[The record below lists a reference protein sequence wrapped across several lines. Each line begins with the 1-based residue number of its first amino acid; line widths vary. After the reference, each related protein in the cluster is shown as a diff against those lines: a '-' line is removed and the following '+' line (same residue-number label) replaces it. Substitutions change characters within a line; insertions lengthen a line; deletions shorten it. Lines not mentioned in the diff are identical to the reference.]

1 MILDYIGKIFLVLG
15 ILFFIAALY
24 HLYKNDVLE
33 TISGVKEFEQAQE
46 VYNQKLNESRKVFD
60 DLNKKNINRGGDT
73 GEVKILSELSI
84 IPAKSDASR
93 ELEDLEALYK
103 QAEKRI
109 QKEDKMLGE
118 EKTSFL
124 DEEEQTTYLDD
135 EKTSFLEDEFVDEDK
150 TSFLEED
157 DEKTS
162 FLEVEDEKTD
172 FLDSDEEKTMF
183 LDEEKTTFLE
193 EEEEKTSFLEVDDE
207 KTEFLSDEEEKTTF
221 LD

>member
-1 MILDYIGKIFLVLG
+1 MLG
-15 ILFFIAALY
+15 VLFFIAALY

-46 VYNQKLNESRKVFD
+46 IYNQKLDESRKVFD
-60 DLNKKNINRGGDT
+60 DLDKKNINRGGDT

-103 QAEKRI
+103 QAKKRI
-109 QKEDKMLGE
+109 QEEDKKLSE
-118 EKTSFL
+118 EKTAYL
-124 DEEEQTTYLDD
+124 NTEE
-135 EKTSFLEDEFVDEDK
+135 EKTSFLED
-150 TSFLEED
+150 EED

-162 FLEVEDEKTD
+162 FLEVEDEKTE
-172 FLDSDEEKTMF
+172 FLSD
-183 LDEEKTTFLE
+183 DNEKTT
-193 EEEEKTSFLEVDDE
+193 FLEVDDE
-207 KTEFLSDEEEKTTF
+207 KTDFLSDDEEKTTF

>member
-1 MILDYIGKIFLVLG
+1 MILDYVSKIFLVLG

-46 VYNQKLNESRKVFD
+46 IYNQKLDESRKVFD

-84 IPAKSDASR
+84 IPARSDASR
-93 ELEDLEALYK
+93 ELEDLDALYK
-103 QAEKRI
+103 QAEKRM
-109 QKEDKMLGE
+109 QE
-118 EKTSFL
+118 EEYSEKIAYL

-162 FLEVEDEKTD
+162 FLEVEDEKTE
-172 FLDSDEEKTMF
+172 FLSN
-183 LDEEKTTFLE
+183 
-193 EEEEKTSFLEVDDE
+193 DDE

-221 LD
+221 LN

>member
-1 MILDYIGKIFLVLG
+1 MVLG

-46 VYNQKLNESRKVFD
+46 VYNQKLDESRKVFD
-60 DLNKKNINRGGDT
+60 DLNKKNIDRGGDT

-103 QAEKRI
+103 QAEKRM
-109 QKEDKMLGE
+109 QEEDKPFDE

-124 DEEEQTTYLDD
+124 EEED
-135 EKTSFLEDEFVDEDK
+135 ERTDFLP
-150 TSFLEED
+150 
-157 DEKTS
+157 
-162 FLEVEDEKTD
+162 VEDEKTG

-183 LDEEKTTFLE
+183 LEEEEKTTFLE
-193 EEEEKTSFLEVDDE
+193 DSDEKTSFLGVEDE
-207 KTEFLSDEEEKTTF
+207 KTEFLSEEDEKTTF
-221 LD
+221 LE

>member
-1 MILDYIGKIFLVLG
+1 MLLDYVSKIFLVLG

-46 VYNQKLNESRKVFD
+46 IYNQKLDESRKVFD
-60 DLNKKNINRGGDT
+60 DLDKKNINRGGDT

-84 IPAKSDASR
+84 IPAKSDASK

-103 QAEKRI
+103 KAEARMNSE
-109 QKEDKMLGE
+109 QNSESVYE
-118 EKTSFL
+118 E
-124 DEEEQTTYLDD
+124 
-135 EKTSFLEDEFVDEDK
+135 K

-157 DEKTS
+157 EKTD
-162 FLEVEDEKTD
+162 FLPVEDEKTD
-172 FLDSDEEKTMF
+172 FLDADEEKTMF
-183 LDEEKTTFLE
+183 LED
-193 EEEEKTSFLEVDDE
+193 SDE
-207 KTEFLSDEEEKTTF
+207 KTAFLDAEDEKTDFLSDDEDEKTTF

>member
-15 ILFFIAALY
+15 VLFFIAALY

-46 VYNQKLNESRKVFD
+46 IYNQKLGESRKVFD
-60 DLNKKNINRGGDT
+60 VLNKKNINRGGDT

-103 QAEKRI
+103 QAEKRM
-109 QKEDKMLGE
+109 QEEDRQIDE
-118 EKTSFL
+118 EKTTFL

-135 EKTSFLEDEFVDEDK
+135 EKTSFLEDNEDK

-157 DEKTS
+157 N
-162 FLEVEDEKTD
+162 
-172 FLDSDEEKTMF
+172 
-183 LDEEKTTFLE
+183 
-193 EEEEKTSFLEVDDE
+193 EKTSFLEVDDE
-207 KTEFLSDEEEKTTF
+207 NTEFLSDDDEKTTFLDVEDEKTDFLSDEEEKTTF
-221 LD
+221 LE

>member
-1 MILDYIGKIFLVLG
+1 MILDYVSKIFLVLG

-46 VYNQKLNESRKVFD
+46 VYNQKLDESRKVFD
-60 DLNKKNINRGGDT
+60 DLDKKNINRGGDT

-103 QAEKRI
+103 QAEKRMRE
-109 QKEDKMLGE
+109 EDKQLDE

-124 DEEEQTTYLDD
+124 EEED
-135 EKTSFLEDEFVDEDK
+135 DK
-150 TSFLEED
+150 TSFLP
-157 DEKTS
+157 
-162 FLEVEDEKTD
+162 VEDEKTD
-172 FLDSDEEKTMF
+172 FLDADEGKTMF
-183 LDEEKTTFLE
+183 LEDSEEKTTFLE
-193 EEEEKTSFLEVDDE
+193 EEEEKTSFLEVNDE
-207 KTEFLSDEEEKTTF
+207 KTEFLSDDEEKTTF
-221 LD
+221 LE

>member
-1 MILDYIGKIFLVLG
+1 MILDYVSKIFLVLG
-15 ILFFIAALY
+15 VLFFLAALY

-46 VYNQKLNESRKVFD
+46 IYNQKLDESRKVFD

-109 QKEDKMLGE
+109 QEEDKELGE
-118 EKTSFL
+118 EKTA
-124 DEEEQTTYLDD
+124 YLDTKE
-135 EKTSFLEDEFVDEDK
+135 EKISFLEDDEDK

-157 DEKTS
+157 NEKTS
-162 FLEVEDEKTD
+162 FLEVEDEKTE
-172 FLDSDEEKTMF
+172 FLSD
-183 LDEEKTTFLE
+183 DEEKTTFLD
-193 EEEEKTSFLEVDDE
+193 VDDE
-207 KTEFLSDEEEKTTF
+207 KTDFLSDDEEKTTF

>member
-1 MILDYIGKIFLVLG
+1 MLG

-33 TISGVKEFEQAQE
+33 TISGVKEFKQAQE
-46 VYNQKLNESRKVFD
+46 VYNQKLDESRKIFD

-84 IPAKSDASR
+84 IPAKSEASR

-103 QAEKRI
+103 QAEKRM
-109 QKEDKMLGE
+109 KEEDKQLGE
-118 EKTSFL
+118 EKTTYL
-124 DEEEQTTYLDD
+124 DEE
-135 EKTSFLEDEFVDEDK
+135 K

-157 DEKTS
+157 EKTD
-162 FLEVEDEKTD
+162 FLPVEEEKTD

-183 LDEEKTTFLE
+183 LEESEEKTTFLE
-193 EEEEKTSFLEVDDE
+193 DSDEKTAFLDVDDE
-207 KTEFLSDEEEKTTF
+207 KTDFLSDDEENTTF

>member
-1 MILDYIGKIFLVLG
+1 MILDYVSKIFLVLG
-15 ILFFIAALY
+15 ILFFLAALY

-46 VYNQKLNESRKVFD
+46 IYNQKLDESRKVFD
-60 DLNKKNINRGGDT
+60 DLDKKNINRGGDT

-109 QKEDKMLGE
+109 KEEDKQFNE

-124 DEEEQTTYLDD
+124 EEEE
-135 EKTSFLEDEFVDEDK
+135 EKTDFLP
-150 TSFLEED
+150 
-157 DEKTS
+157 
-162 FLEVEDEKTD
+162 VEDEKTD

-183 LDEEKTTFLE
+183 LEDGEEKTTFLE
-193 EEEEKTSFLEVDDE
+193 EDDEKTSFLGVEDE
-207 KTEFLSDEEEKTTF
+207 KTEFLSDDEEKTTF

>member
-1 MILDYIGKIFLVLG
+1 MILDYISKIFLVLG
-15 ILFFIAALY
+15 VLFFLAALY

-46 VYNQKLNESRKVFD
+46 VYNQKLDESRKVFD
-60 DLNKKNINRGGDT
+60 DLDKKNINRGGDT

-103 QAEKRI
+103 QAEKRM
-109 QKEDKMLGE
+109 QEEDKEFGE
-118 EKTSFL
+118 EKTTYL
-124 DEEEQTTYLDD
+124 DTEEEKTMYLDD
-135 EKTSFLEDEFVDEDK
+135 EKTSFLEDEFIDEDK
-150 TSFLEED
+150 TSFLED

-162 FLEVEDEKTD
+162 FLEVGDEKTE
-172 FLDSDEEKTMF
+172 FLSGDDES
-183 LDEEKTTFLE
+183 TTFLDVE
-193 EEEEKTSFLEVDDE
+193 DE
-207 KTEFLSDEEEKTTF
+207 KTEFLSDDEEKTTF

>member
-15 ILFFIAALY
+15 VLFFIAALY

-46 VYNQKLNESRKVFD
+46 VYNQKLDESRKVFD

-103 QAEKRI
+103 QAEKRM
-109 QKEDKMLGE
+109 QEEYKHLGEEKTTYLDE

-124 DEEEQTTYLDD
+124 EEEEERTD
-135 EKTSFLEDEFVDEDK
+135 FLP
-150 TSFLEED
+150 
-157 DEKTS
+157 
-162 FLEVEDEKTD
+162 VEDEKTD

-183 LDEEKTTFLE
+183 LEDNEEKTTFLEENNEKTTFLDVEDEKTAYLSDDEEKTTFLE
-193 EEEEKTSFLEVDDE
+193 
-207 KTEFLSDEEEKTTF
+207 
-221 LD
+221 

>member
-1 MILDYIGKIFLVLG
+1 MILDYIGKIFLTLG
-15 ILFFIAALY
+15 VLFFIAALY

-46 VYNQKLNESRKVFD
+46 VYNQKLDESRKVFD

-103 QAEKRI
+103 QAEKRM
-109 QKEDKMLGE
+109 QEEDKQLGE

-135 EKTSFLEDEFVDEDK
+135 EKTSFLEDEFIDEDK

-162 FLEVEDEKTD
+162 FLEVEDEKTEFLSGDDESTTFLDAEDEKTD
-172 FLDSDEEKTMF
+172 FLSD
-183 LDEEKTTFLE
+183 DEEKTTFLE
-193 EEEEKTSFLEVDDE
+193 
-207 KTEFLSDEEEKTTF
+207 
-221 LD
+221 

>member
-1 MILDYIGKIFLVLG
+1 MILDYISKIFLVLG
-15 ILFFIAALY
+15 VLFFLAALY

-46 VYNQKLNESRKVFD
+46 IYNQKLDESRKVFD

-109 QKEDKMLGE
+109 QEEDKRLSE
-118 EKTSFL
+118 EKTTYL

-135 EKTSFLEDEFVDEDK
+135 EKTSLLEDEFVDEDK

-157 DEKTS
+157 DGKTS
-162 FLEVEDEKTD
+162 FLEVEDEKTE
-172 FLDSDEEKTMF
+172 FLSD
-183 LDEEKTTFLE
+183 
-193 EEEEKTSFLEVDDE
+193 DDE

-221 LD
+221 LN

>member
-1 MILDYIGKIFLVLG
+1 MILDYVSKIFLVLG
-15 ILFFIAALY
+15 VLFFLAALY

-46 VYNQKLNESRKVFD
+46 IYNQKLDESRKVFD

-84 IPAKSDASR
+84 ISAKSDASR

-103 QAEKRI
+103 QAEKRM
-109 QKEDKMLGE
+109 QEEDKELGE
-118 EKTSFL
+118 EKTAYL
-124 DEEEQTTYLDD
+124 DTEEE
-135 EKTSFLEDEFVDEDK
+135 KISFLEDDEDK

-157 DEKTS
+157 NEKTS
-162 FLEVEDEKTD
+162 FLEVEDEKTE
-172 FLDSDEEKTMF
+172 FLSD
-183 LDEEKTTFLE
+183 DEEKTTFLD
-193 EEEEKTSFLEVDDE
+193 VDDE
-207 KTEFLSDEEEKTTF
+207 KTDFLSDDEEKTTF

>member
-1 MILDYIGKIFLVLG
+1 MILDYISKIFLVLG
-15 ILFFIAALY
+15 VLFFLAALY

-46 VYNQKLNESRKVFD
+46 IYNQKLDESRKVFD

-103 QAEKRI
+103 QAEKRM
-109 QKEDKMLGE
+109 QEEDKRLSE
-118 EKTSFL
+118 EKTTYL

-157 DEKTS
+157 DGKTS
-162 FLEVEDEKTD
+162 FLEVEDEKTE
-172 FLDSDEEKTMF
+172 FLSD
-183 LDEEKTTFLE
+183 
-193 EEEEKTSFLEVDDE
+193 DDE

-221 LD
+221 LN

>member
-1 MILDYIGKIFLVLG
+1 MILDYVSKIFLVLG
-15 ILFFIAALY
+15 VLFFIAALY

-46 VYNQKLNESRKVFD
+46 IYNQKLDESRKVFD

-93 ELEDLEALYK
+93 ELENLEALYK
-103 QAEKRI
+103 QAEKRM
-109 QKEDKMLGE
+109 QEEDKQLSE
-118 EKTSFL
+118 EKTA
-124 DEEEQTTYLDD
+124 YLDAEE
-135 EKTSFLEDEFVDEDK
+135 EKTSFLEDDEDK

-162 FLEVEDEKTD
+162 FLEVEDEKTE
-172 FLDSDEEKTMF
+172 FLSD
-183 LDEEKTTFLE
+183 D
-193 EEEEKTSFLEVDDE
+193 EKTSFLNVDDE
-207 KTEFLSDEEEKTTF
+207 KTEFLSESDEEKTTF

>member
-33 TISGVKEFEQAQE
+33 TISGVKEFEQAQKI
-46 VYNQKLNESRKVFD
+46 YNQKLDESRKVFD

-73 GEVKILSELSI
+73 GEVKILSELNI

-103 QAEKRI
+103 KAEARMNSE
-109 QKEDKMLGE
+109 QNNESFYE
-118 EKTSFL
+118 E
-124 DEEEQTTYLDD
+124 
-135 EKTSFLEDEFVDEDK
+135 K

-157 DEKTS
+157 EKTD
-162 FLEVEDEKTD
+162 FLPVEDEKTD

-183 LDEEKTTFLE
+183 LEDGEEKTTFLEESDEKTAFLGVKDEKTEFLSEDEEKTTFLE
-193 EEEEKTSFLEVDDE
+193 
-207 KTEFLSDEEEKTTF
+207 
-221 LD
+221 

>member
-1 MILDYIGKIFLVLG
+1 MVLDYIGKIFLVLG
-15 ILFFIAALY
+15 VLFFVAALY

-46 VYNQKLNESRKVFD
+46 IYNQKLDESRKVFD
-60 DLNKKNINRGGDT
+60 NLNKKNINRGGDT

-103 QAEKRI
+103 QAKKRM
-109 QKEDKMLGE
+109 QEEDNMLGE

-124 DEEEQTTYLDD
+124 DEEEQTTYLDE
-135 EKTSFLEDEFVDEDK
+135 EKTSFLEDEFIDEDK

-162 FLEVEDEKTD
+162 FLEVEDEKTEFLSNDDEKATFLDVDDEKTD
-172 FLDSDEEKTMF
+172 FLSD
-183 LDEEKTTFLE
+183 DEEKTTFL
-193 EEEEKTSFLEVDDE
+193 D
-207 KTEFLSDEEEKTTF
+207 
-221 LD
+221 

>member
-46 VYNQKLNESRKVFD
+46 VYNQKLDESRKVFD
-60 DLNKKNINRGGDT
+60 DLNKKNIDRGGDT

-103 QAEKRI
+103 QAERRM
-109 QKEDKMLGE
+109 QEEDKELGE
-118 EKTSFL
+118 EKT
-124 DEEEQTTYLDD
+124 TYLDADD
-135 EKTSFLEDEFVDEDK
+135 EKTSFLEDEFIGEDK

-162 FLEVEDEKTD
+162 FLEVEDEKTEFLSD
-172 FLDSDEEKTMF
+172 DDEKTTFLDAD
-183 LDEEKTTFLE
+183 DEEKTTFL
-193 EEEEKTSFLEVDDE
+193 D
-207 KTEFLSDEEEKTTF
+207 
-221 LD
+221 

>member
-1 MILDYIGKIFLVLG
+1 MILDYIGKIFLALG
-15 ILFFIAALY
+15 VLFFIAALY

-46 VYNQKLNESRKVFD
+46 IYNQKLDESRKVFD

-103 QAEKRI
+103 QAEKRMRE
-109 QKEDKMLGE
+109 EDEQFSE

-124 DEEEQTTYLDD
+124 EEE
-135 EKTSFLEDEFVDEDK
+135 EDK
-150 TSFLEED
+150 TDFLP
-157 DEKTS
+157 
-162 FLEVEDEKTD
+162 VEDEKTN
-172 FLDSDEEKTMF
+172 FLNSDEEKTMF
-183 LDEEKTTFLE
+183 LEESEEKTTFLKDSDD
-193 EEEEKTSFLEVDDE
+193 KTAFLGIEDE
-207 KTEFLSDEEEKTTF
+207 KTEFLSEDDEKTTF
-221 LD
+221 LE

>member
-1 MILDYIGKIFLVLG
+1 MILDYISKIFLVLG

-46 VYNQKLNESRKVFD
+46 VYNQKLDESRKVFD

-103 QAEKRI
+103 QAERRM
-109 QKEDKMLGE
+109 QEEDRKLGE
-118 EKTSFL
+118 EK
-124 DEEEQTTYLDD
+124 TTYLDD
-135 EKTSFLEDEFVDEDK
+135 EKTSFLEE
-150 TSFLEED
+150 
-157 DEKTS
+157 DEKTD
-162 FLEVEDEKTD
+162 FLPVEDEKTD

-183 LDEEKTTFLE
+183 LEESEEKTTFLDVE
-193 EEEEKTSFLEVDDE
+193 DE
-207 KTEFLSDEEEKTTF
+207 KTEFLSDDEEKTTF

>member
-1 MILDYIGKIFLVLG
+1 MVLDYISKIFLVLG

-46 VYNQKLNESRKVFD
+46 IYNQKLDESRKVFD
-60 DLNKKNINRGGDT
+60 DLDKKNINRGGDT
-73 GEVKILSELSI
+73 GEIKILSELSI

-103 QAEKRI
+103 KAEARMNSE
-109 QKEDKMLGE
+109 QNNESAYE
-118 EKTSFL
+118 E
-124 DEEEQTTYLDD
+124 
-135 EKTSFLEDEFVDEDK
+135 K

-157 DEKTS
+157 EKTD
-162 FLEVEDEKTD
+162 FLPVEDEKTD
-172 FLDSDEEKTMF
+172 FLDVDEEKTMF
-183 LDEEKTTFLE
+183 LEESEEKATFLE
-193 EEEEKTSFLEVDDE
+193 DSDEKTAFLGVEDE

>member
-15 ILFFIAALY
+15 VLFFIAALY

-33 TISGVKEFEQAQE
+33 TISGVKEFEQTQE
-46 VYNQKLNESRKVFD
+46 VYNQKLDESRKVFD

-103 QAEKRI
+103 QAEKRM
-109 QKEDKMLGE
+109 QEENKQLD
-118 EKTSFL
+118 EKTAYL
-124 DEEEQTTYLDD
+124 DEAEQTTYLDD

-162 FLEVEDEKTD
+162 FLEVEDEKTE
-172 FLDSDEEKTMF
+172 FLSDD
-183 LDEEKTTFLE
+183 DEEKTTFL
-193 EEEEKTSFLEVDDE
+193 D
-207 KTEFLSDEEEKTTF
+207 
-221 LD
+221 

>member
-1 MILDYIGKIFLVLG
+1 MILDYVSKIFLVLG

-46 VYNQKLNESRKVFD
+46 VYNQKLDESRKVFD

-93 ELEDLEALYK
+93 ELEDLEVLYK
-103 QAEKRI
+103 KAEARMNSE
-109 QKEDKMLGE
+109 QNSESVYE
-118 EKTSFL
+118 E
-124 DEEEQTTYLDD
+124 
-135 EKTSFLEDEFVDEDK
+135 K

-157 DEKTS
+157 EKTD
-162 FLEVEDEKTD
+162 FLPVEDEKTD
-172 FLDSDEEKTMF
+172 FLDADEEKTMF
-183 LDEEKTTFLE
+183 LEDGEEKTAFLEDSDEKIAFLGVEDEKTEFLSEDDEEKTTFLE
-193 EEEEKTSFLEVDDE
+193 
-207 KTEFLSDEEEKTTF
+207 
-221 LD
+221 

>member
-15 ILFFIAALY
+15 VLFFIAALY

-46 VYNQKLNESRKVFD
+46 VYNQKLDESRKVFD

-103 QAEKRI
+103 QAEKRM
-109 QKEDKMLGE
+109 QEEDKMLGE
-118 EKTSFL
+118 EKT
-124 DEEEQTTYLDD
+124 TYLDTEE
-135 EKTSFLEDEFVDEDK
+135 EKTSFLEDDEDK

-162 FLEVEDEKTD
+162 FLEV
-172 FLDSDEEKTMF
+172 
-183 LDEEKTTFLE
+183 
-193 EEEEKTSFLEVDDE
+193 DDE
-207 KTEFLSDEEEKTTF
+207 KTEFLSDDDEKTTFLDVEDEKTDFLSDDEEKTTF
-221 LD
+221 LE

>member
-1 MILDYIGKIFLVLG
+1 MILDYVSKIFLVLG
-15 ILFFIAALY
+15 VLFFLAALY

-46 VYNQKLNESRKVFD
+46 IYNQKLDESRKVFD

-84 IPAKSDASR
+84 IPAKSDVSR

-109 QKEDKMLGE
+109 QEEDKELGE
-118 EKTSFL
+118 EKTA
-124 DEEEQTTYLDD
+124 YLDTEE
-135 EKTSFLEDEFVDEDK
+135 EKTSFLEDDEDK

-157 DEKTS
+157 NEKTS
-162 FLEVEDEKTD
+162 FLEVEDEKTE
-172 FLDSDEEKTMF
+172 FLSD
-183 LDEEKTTFLE
+183 DEEKTTFLD
-193 EEEEKTSFLEVDDE
+193 VDDE
-207 KTEFLSDEEEKTTF
+207 KTDFLSDDEEKTTF

>member
-1 MILDYIGKIFLVLG
+1 MILDYVSKIFLVLG
-15 ILFFIAALY
+15 ILFFLAALY

-46 VYNQKLNESRKVFD
+46 IYNQKLDESRKVFD
-60 DLNKKNINRGGDT
+60 DLDKKSINRGGDT

-103 QAEKRI
+103 QAEKRM
-109 QKEDKMLGE
+109 QEEDEQFGE
-118 EKTSFL
+118 E
-124 DEEEQTTYLDD
+124 
-135 EKTSFLEDEFVDEDK
+135 K

-157 DEKTS
+157 DEKTA
-162 FLEVEDEKTD
+162 
-172 FLDSDEEKTMF
+172 FLD
-183 LDEEKTTFLE
+183 
-193 EEEEKTSFLEVDDE
+193 VDDE
-207 KTEFLSDEEEKTTF
+207 KTDFLSDEEEKTTF